1 MKSLMKSLSQYIKE
15 SLVVSLSNIP
25 EIVLAIRLLDGKH
38 HAIFYTEDNRK
49 SFKHL
54 VYDIEETDE
63 IKNEIDL
70 FNKWL
75 VKFNGNGY
83 KTADELDRLNDLHEL
98 SKDEVKQLDWY
109 DTWWKKVGTIGQD
122 WLIAQ

>member
-1 MKSLMKSLSQYIKE
+1 MKSLSQYIKE
-15 SLVVSLSNIP
+15 SFVSSIKDIP

-54 VYDIEETDE
+54 VYDTEETENIKDE
-63 IKNEIDL
+63 LKL
-70 FNKWL
+70 FEKWL
-75 VKFNGNGY
+75 LKFNGNGY
-83 KTADELDRLNDLHEL
+83 KTADELDRLNDLYKL

-109 DTWWKKVGTIGQD
+109 GDWWKKAGSIGQD
-122 WLIAQ
+122 WLIEE

>member
-1 MKSLMKSLSQYIKE
+1 MKFLSQYIKE

-54 VYDIEETDE
+54 VYDGEETNE

-75 VKFNGNGY
+75 VKFNGDGY

-109 DTWWKKVGTIGQD
+109 DTWWKKVGAIGQD

>member
-1 MKSLMKSLSQYIKE
+1 MKSLSQYVKE
-15 SLVVSLSNIP
+15 SLVASLDDIP
-25 EIVLAIRLLDGKH
+25 EIVLAIKLLDGKH

>member
-1 MKSLMKSLSQYIKE
+1 MKSLSQYVKE
-15 SLVVSLSNIP
+15 SLVASLDDTP

-54 VYDIEETDE
+54 VYDGEETNE

-83 KTADELDRLNDLHEL
+83 KTADELDRLNDLHKL
-98 SKDEVKQLDWY
+98 SEDEIKQLDWY
-109 DTWWKKVGTIGQD
+109 DTWWKKVGAIGQD

>member
-1 MKSLMKSLSQYIKE
+1 MKSLSQYLKE
-15 SLVVSLSNIP
+15 SLVASLDDIP

-54 VYDIEETDE
+54 VYDVEETNE

-75 VKFNGNGY
+75 VKFNGDGY

-98 SKDEVKQLDWY
+98 SKDEITQLDWY
-109 DTWWKKVGTIGQD
+109 DTWWKKVGAIGQN

>member
-1 MKSLMKSLSQYIKE
+1 MKSLQNYIKE
-15 SLVVSLSNIP
+15 SLVASLDDTP

-54 VYDIEETDE
+54 VYDTEETNE
-63 IKNEIDL
+63 IKDEIDL

-75 VKFNGNGY
+75 VKFNGDGY
-83 KTADELDRLNDLHEL
+83 KTADELDRLNDLHKL
-98 SKDEVKQLDWY
+98 SKDEITQLDWY
-109 DTWWKKVGTIGQD
+109 DTWWKKVGAIGQD

>member
-1 MKSLMKSLSQYIKE
+1 MKSLQNYIKE
-15 SLVVSLSNIP
+15 SLVASLDDTP

-54 VYDIEETDE
+54 VYDGEETNE

-75 VKFNGNGY
+75 VKFNGDGY

-109 DTWWKKVGTIGQD
+109 DTWWKKVGAIGQD

>member
-1 MKSLMKSLSQYIKE
+1 MKSLSQYIKE

-109 DTWWKKVGTIGQD
+109 DTWWKKVGAIGQD

>member
-1 MKSLMKSLSQYIKE
+1 MKSLSQYIKE

-54 VYDIEETDE
+54 VYDVEETNE
-63 IKNEIDL
+63 MKNEIDL

>member
-1 MKSLMKSLSQYIKE
+1 MKSLSQHIKE
-15 SLVVSLSNIP
+15 SLIASLDEVP

-49 SFKHL
+49 SFKYL
-54 VYDIEETDE
+54 VYDTKETDAIKDE
-63 IKNEIDL
+63 INL

-98 SKDEVKQLDWY
+98 SKYEIKQLDWY
-109 DTWWKKVGTIGQD
+109 NDWWKKVGVIRQD
-122 WLIAQ
+122 WLI

>member
-1 MKSLMKSLSQYIKE
+1 MKSLSQYVKE
-15 SLVVSLSNIP
+15 SLVASLDNTP
-25 EIVLAIRLLDGKH
+25 EIVLAIRWLDGKH

-54 VYDIEETDE
+54 VYDVEETNE

-75 VKFNGNGY
+75 IKFNGNGY

-122 WLIAQ
+122 WLITQ

>member
-1 MKSLMKSLSQYIKE
+1 MKSLQNYIKE
-15 SLVVSLSNIP
+15 SLVASLDDTP

-54 VYDIEETDE
+54 AYDVEETDE

-75 VKFNGNGY
+75 VKFNGDGY
-83 KTADELDRLNDLHEL
+83 KTADELDRINDLHEL

-109 DTWWKKVGTIGQD
+109 NTWWKKVGAIGQD

>member
-1 MKSLMKSLSQYIKE
+1 MKSLSQYLKE
-15 SLVVSLSNIP
+15 SLVASLDDIP

-109 DTWWKKVGTIGQD
+109 DTWWKKVGAIGQD

>member
-1 MKSLMKSLSQYIKE
+1 MKSLRQYVKE
-15 SLVVSLSNIP
+15 SIIASLDDIP

-49 SFKHL
+49 SFKYII
-54 VYDIEETDE
+54 YDAKETNE
-63 IKNEIDL
+63 MKNEIDL

-109 DTWWKKVGTIGQD
+109 DAWWKKVGAIGQN

>member
-1 MKSLMKSLSQYIKE
+1 MKSLRQYVKE
-15 SLVVSLSNIP
+15 SIIASLDDIP

-54 VYDIEETDE
+54 VYDTEETNE
-63 IKNEIDL
+63 IKDEIDL

-75 VKFNGNGY
+75 VKFNGDGY
-83 KTADELDRLNDLHEL
+83 KTADELDRLNDLYEL

-109 DTWWKKVGTIGQD
+109 DTWWKKVGAIGQD

>member
-1 MKSLMKSLSQYIKE
+1 MKSLSRYVKE
-15 SLVVSLSNIP
+15 SLVASLDDTP
-25 EIVLAIRLLDGKH
+25 EIMLAIRLLDGKH
-38 HAIFYTEDNRK
+38 HAIFYTKDNRK

-54 VYDIEETDE
+54 VYDGEETNE

-75 VKFNGNGY
+75 IKFNGDGY

>member
-1 MKSLMKSLSQYIKE
+1 MKSLSQYVKE
-15 SLVVSLSNIP
+15 SLVASLDDTP

-54 VYDIEETDE
+54 VYDVEETNE

-75 VKFNGNGY
+75 VKFNGDGY

-98 SKDEVKQLDWY
+98 SKNEVKQLDWY
-109 DTWWKKVGTIGQD
+109 DAWWKKVGAIGQD

>member
-1 MKSLMKSLSQYIKE
+1 MKSLSQYVKE
-15 SLVVSLSNIP
+15 SLVVSLDDIP

-54 VYDIEETDE
+54 VYDTEETNE

-75 VKFNGNGY
+75 VKFNGDGY

-109 DTWWKKVGTIGQD
+109 DTWWKKVGAIGQD
-122 WLIAQ
+122 WLIAK

>member
-1 MKSLMKSLSQYIKE
+1 MKSLLQYVKE
-15 SLVVSLSNIP
+15 SLVASLDDIP

-49 SFKHL
+49 SFKYII
-54 VYDIEETDE
+54 YDAKETNE
-63 IKNEIDL
+63 MKNEIDL

-83 KTADELDRLNDLHEL
+83 KTADELDRLNDLHKL
-98 SKDEVKQLDWY
+98 SKDEITQLDWY
-109 DTWWKKVGTIGQD
+109 DTWWKKVGAIGQN

>member
-1 MKSLMKSLSQYIKE
+1 MKCLSQYVKE
-15 SLVVSLSNIP
+15 SLVASLDDIP

-75 VKFNGNGY
+75 VKFNGDGY

-109 DTWWKKVGTIGQD
+109 DTWWKKVGAIGQD

>member
-1 MKSLMKSLSQYIKE
+1 MKCLSQYVKE
-15 SLVVSLSNIP
+15 SLVASLDDIP

-83 KTADELDRLNDLHEL
+83 KTADELDRLNDLHKL

-109 DTWWKKVGTIGQD
+109 DTWWKKVGVIGQD

>member
-1 MKSLMKSLSQYIKE
+1 MKSLRQYVKE
-15 SLVVSLSNIP
+15 SIIASLDDIP

-49 SFKHL
+49 SFKYII
-54 VYDIEETDE
+54 YDAKETNE
-63 IKNEIDL
+63 MKNEIDL

-83 KTADELDRLNDLHEL
+83 KTADELDRLNDLHKL
-98 SKDEVKQLDWY
+98 SKNEITQLDWY
-109 DTWWKKVGTIGQD
+109 DTWWKKVGAIGQN

>member
-1 MKSLMKSLSQYIKE
+1 MKSLRQYVKE
-15 SLVVSLSNIP
+15 SIIASLDDIP

-49 SFKHL
+49 SFKYII
-54 VYDIEETDE
+54 YDAKETNE
-63 IKNEIDL
+63 MKNEIDL

-83 KTADELDRLNDLHEL
+83 KTADELDRLNDLHKL
-98 SKDEVKQLDWY
+98 SKDETTQLDWY
-109 DTWWKKVGTIGQD
+109 DTWWKKVGAIGQN

>member
-1 MKSLMKSLSQYIKE
+1 MKCLSQYVKE

-49 SFKHL
+49 SFKYL
-54 VYDIEETDE
+54 VYDTEETRE
-63 IKNEIDL
+63 IKDELKL
-70 FNKWL
+70 FEKWL
-75 VKFNGNGY
+75 LKFNGNGY

-109 DTWWKKVGTIGQD
+109 DTWWKKVGAIGQD

>member
-1 MKSLMKSLSQYIKE
+1 MKSLQNYIKE
-15 SLVVSLSNIP
+15 SLVASLDDTP
-25 EIVLAIRLLDGKH
+25 EIVLAIRLLDGKY

-54 VYDIEETDE
+54 VYDTEETNE

-75 VKFNGNGY
+75 VKFNGDGY

-109 DTWWKKVGTIGQD
+109 DTWWKKVGAIGQD

>member
-1 MKSLMKSLSQYIKE
+1 MKSLSQYVKE
-15 SLVVSLSNIP
+15 SLVVSLDDTP

-54 VYDIEETDE
+54 VYDVEETDE

-75 VKFNGNGY
+75 VKFNGDGY

-109 DTWWKKVGTIGQD
+109 DTWWKKVGAIGQD

>member
-1 MKSLMKSLSQYIKE
+1 MKSLRQYVKE
-15 SLVVSLSNIP
+15 SIIASLDDIP

-49 SFKHL
+49 SFKYI
-54 VYDIEETDE
+54 VYDAKETNE
-63 IKNEIDL
+63 MKNEIDL

-83 KTADELDRLNDLHEL
+83 KTADELDRLNDLHKL
-98 SKDEVKQLDWY
+98 SKDEITQLDWY
-109 DTWWKKVGTIGQD
+109 DTWWKKVGAIGQD

>member
-1 MKSLMKSLSQYIKE
+1 MKSLSQYIKE

-122 WLIAQ
+122 WLITQ

>member
-1 MKSLMKSLSQYIKE
+1 MKSLRQYVKE
-15 SLVVSLSNIP
+15 SILASLDDIP

-49 SFKHL
+49 SFKYII
-54 VYDIEETDE
+54 YDAKETNE
-63 IKNEIDL
+63 MKNEIDL

-83 KTADELDRLNDLHEL
+83 KTADELDRLNDLHKL
-98 SKDEVKQLDWY
+98 SKDEITQLDWY
-109 DTWWKKVGTIGQD
+109 DTWWKKVGAIGQN

>member
-1 MKSLMKSLSQYIKE
+1 MKCLSQYVKE
-15 SLVVSLSNIP
+15 SLVASLDDIP

-83 KTADELDRLNDLHEL
+83 KTADELDRLNDLYEL

-109 DTWWKKVGTIGQD
+109 DTWWKKVGTIEQD

>member
-1 MKSLMKSLSQYIKE
+1 MKSLSQYVKE
-15 SLVVSLSNIP
+15 SLVVSLDDTP

-54 VYDIEETDE
+54 VYDTEETNE

-75 VKFNGNGY
+75 VKFNGDGY

-109 DTWWKKVGTIGQD
+109 DTWWKKVGAIGQD